1 MYVRNKEL
9 DMDPSHIRDIP
20 IIAGIIT
27 VSTSRTEETDKSGEK
42 IRRLLNDADIPVL
55 YYRVVPDSILAIRM
69 AIAEAMNTANCI
81 VANGGTGLTPDD
93 ITIEAVEP
101 FLEKKMEGFGEIFR
115 ILSHQEIG
123 TRVVLSRA
131 LAGLIGGKAV
141 FCIPGSVN
149 AVTLATERI
158 IIPEIR
164 HILTHASG

>member
-1 MYVRNKEL
+1 
-9 DMDPSHIRDIP
+9 MDPSHIRDIP
-20 IIAGIIT
+20 VIAGIIT
-27 VSTSRTEETDKSGEK
+27 VSTSRTEETDESGEK
-42 IRRLLNDADIPVL
+42 IRKLLSGADIPVFF
-55 YYRVVPDSILAIRM
+55 YRVVPDSVFAIRT
-69 AIAEAMNTANCI
+69 AIAEAMNATNCI
-81 VANGGTGLTPDD
+81 VVSGGTGLTQDD

-115 ILSHQEIG
+115 MLSYHEIG
-123 TRVVLSRA
+123 TRAVLSRA
-131 LAGLIGGKAV
+131 AAGLAGGKAV